1 MGSHSPPS
9 EDFDFPTLRRVQPIT
24 FENLH
29 KQITLNELDTVIAQ
43 LPTNKAPD
51 PDGFTSEFYKT
62 LKNLIVTYL
71 LPIYNIV
78 RQEEGTLAPLNDSF
92 IVLIPKKANAQ
103 TSGDYKSISLV
114 NMAQKIFSKI
124 MANKMKNVLTH
135 VVSDTQMGFVSRR
148 NIKKSNHTT

>member
-1 MGSHSPPS
+1 
-9 EDFDFPTLRRVQPIT
+9 
-24 FENLH
+24 
-29 KQITLNELDTVIAQ
+29 
-43 LPTNKAPD
+43 
-51 PDGFTSEFYKT
+51 
-62 LKNLIVTYL
+62 VTYL